1 MARMKTFLLYAIL
14 IIVFAI
20 FSNFMLF
27 MYTKTAY
34 YPMENYQILC
44 SVPQVTITKAEANYV
59 SGKVAGSVMNNTE
72 VSLQGKYVKISVY
85 STHDVCLGSKYIKL
99 DAVQPGETKEFEI
112 QFNYENSAY
121 LTVDM
126 VESTEEIKEED
137 TESDPSMG
145 FAALIAAMLV
155 LYIL

>member
-1 MARMKTFLLYAIL
+1 MARMKTFLLYAVL
-14 IIVFAI
+14 IIAFAI

-34 YPMENYQILC
+34 YPMEKYQILC

-59 SGKVAGSVMNNTE
+59 SGKVKGNITNHTE
-72 VSLQGKYVKISVY
+72 ESLQGKYVRISVY

-99 DAVQPGETKEFEI
+99 DTLQPGTTKDFEI

-121 LTVDM
+121 FTVDM
-126 VESTEEIKEED
+126 VESTEEIQEED
-137 TESDPSMG
+137 TQSDPSMS